1 VQRQTRLTHEQRVEL
16 IGQYEAGV
24 PILELARRF
33 WIHRTSVSVILK
45 EAGVLKP
52 RQALTLE
59 QVELAIQLRAQ
70 GRFYRQIAERFGVDT
85 ETVRRAV
92 IKWRSQT

>member
-1 VQRQTRLTHEQRVEL
+1 MEL
-16 IGQYEAGV
+16 IAQYEAGV
-24 PILELARRF
+24 PTLELARRYGL
-33 WIHRTSVSVILK
+33 HRGSASEILK

-52 RQALTLE
+52 RQALSLE
-59 QVELAIQLRAQ
+59 QVELAVQLRAQ

-92 IKWRSQT
+92 LKARSPRRRDSAAS